1 MSDKPESE
9 KETIK
14 EKRLI
19 LVEGSHEVKF
29 FEAFLKH
36 MNISGIQV
44 KECGGKENMIK
55 KMPVIT
61 KLPGFES
68 IERLVVVRDADSNP
82 KTAFESVTDCLK
94 RNKLN
99 APNTTGIFEGSSP
112 KVMVVIL
119 PSSTEKGA
127 LERLCLRSIESEPVL
142 NCVDSYYECLQ
153 AKGVDI
159 TRLNEKHR
167 IQTYLASKPEDFLN
181 TGTAAQKY
189 WNFDHPAFES
199 VRAFLTKLAAE

>member
-14 EKRLI
+14 ENRLI

-36 MNISGIQV
+36 MRISGVQV
-44 KECGGKENMIK
+44 KDCGGKNKMIK
-55 KMPVIT
+55 RMHVIT
-61 KLPGFES
+61 KLPGFEL

-82 KTAFESVTDCLK
+82 KTAFQSVTDCLK
-94 RNKLN
+94 KNGLT
-99 APNTTGIFEGSSP
+99 APKTVGIFEGSSP

-142 NCVDSYYECLQ
+142 NCVDSYFECLRT
-153 AKGVDI
+153 KGVDI
-159 TRLNEKHR
+159 TGLNEKHR
-167 IQTYLASKPEDFLN
+167 IQIYLASKPEDFLN

-199 VRAFLTKLAAE
+199 VRAFLTELAAE